1 MKRRTFVSGV
11 MSAGV
16 LSTATTISALSAA
29 SNKTIS
35 PTAHPIGGIGQHQ
48 QRFARALKPGMT
60 VGVVAPSSNA
70 FEDDD
75 IRFALDI
82 VSSLGF
88 KPKPGR
94 HLFKRYGYLAGT
106 DAQRAAD
113 LNAMFVDDEVDAI
126 FCARGGYGAMRILP
140 MLDYTAIAANP
151 KVLLGYSD
159 ITALISAIDRH
170 AGLITFHG
178 PIATQQYT
186 PYTYQSFQD
195 TLLLHK
201 RGIEVGAP
209 PPFEAGPGRAERK
222 NRLQTIVAGSAEGHL
237 VGGNLSLIS
246 ALMGTPY
253 EPRFDG
259 GILVLEDV
267 DEAPYRVDRMLTQLR
282 LAGVFERISGLV
294 LGKFTDYS
302 VGGPS
307 LSMGRVFEDLCG
319 DIAIP
324 VLRGLMIGHVKDQA
338 VLPMGAM
345 AHLDSS
351 ARTLRVTGQYLVT

>member
-75 IRFALDI
+75 IHFALDI

-88 KPKPGR
+88 RPKPGR

-170 AGLITFHG
+170 AGLVTFHG

-195 TLLLHK
+195 
-201 RGIEVGAP
+201 
-209 PPFEAGPGRAERK
+209 
-222 NRLQTIVAGSAEGHL
+222 
-237 VGGNLSLIS
+237 LSLIH
-246 ALMGTPY
+246 
-253 EPRFDG
+253 
-259 GILVLEDV
+259 I
-267 DEAPYRVDRMLTQLR
+267 
-282 LAGVFERISGLV
+282 
-294 LGKFTDYS
+294 
-302 VGGPS
+302 
-307 LSMGRVFEDLCG
+307 
-319 DIAIP
+319 
-324 VLRGLMIGHVKDQA
+324 
-338 VLPMGAM
+338 
-345 AHLDSS
+345 
-351 ARTLRVTGQYLVT
+351 

>member
-75 IRFALDI
+75 IHFALDI

-170 AGLITFHG
+170 AGSSHFTAPSRPSNTRLTLISLSR
-178 PIATQQYT
+178 T
-186 PYTYQSFQD
+186 PYFYISGASRSVPRLPSRLDPAGLSAKSVTNHCDWKRRGPSSGRQSFADQCA
-195 TLLLHK
+195 H
-201 RGIEVGAP
+201 
-209 PPFEAGPGRAERK
+209 
-222 NRLQTIVAGSAEGHL
+222 
-237 VGGNLSLIS
+237 GN
-246 ALMGTPY
+246 
-253 EPRFDG
+253 
-259 GILVLEDV
+259 
-267 DEAPYRVDRMLTQLR
+267 
-282 LAGVFERISGLV
+282 
-294 LGKFTDYS
+294 
-302 VGGPS
+302 
-307 LSMGRVFEDLCG
+307 
-319 DIAIP
+319 
-324 VLRGLMIGHVKDQA
+324 
-338 VLPMGAM
+338 
-345 AHLDSS
+345 
-351 ARTLRVTGQYLVT
+351 TLRAKVRWGDPCLGRRG